1 SLERRGYFG
10 RNLRL
15 VQTVRWSGTYMAP
28 MGCLKGMVFGLTGEL
43 SRKQLE
49 TTIKSNG
56 ASVSA
61 IIHKRVS
68 FVVCTQGAVKDN
80 TQKVRKANKHGI
92 PLVSQDFLAEC
103 AKAKRV
109 VDHTAFLIVAG
120 PSATAAAP
128 KSSEASTTTINSTS
142 VFPTGQTS
150 TVTSPPSSKTTD
162 VETVGEAADGFV
174 VDGGADVSGVGGQDV
189 ALEDIHPPRKKK
201 RRRELVVQKP
211 GALSE
216 GELREGRRNCSARE
230 GSET

>member
-1 SLERRGYFG
+1 MCGRSPENRITAWFNLPLPPRPPPLKKHTNEPNQPTLSFSL
-10 RNLRL
+10 LRHRHPQHHL
-15 VQTVRWSGTYMAP
+15 
-28 MGCLKGMVFGLTGEL
+28 
-43 SRKQLE
+43 
-49 TTIKSNG
+49 
-56 ASVSA
+56 
-61 IIHKRVS
+61 
-68 FVVCTQGAVKDN
+68 
-80 TQKVRKANKHGI
+80 
-92 PLVSQDFLAEC
+92 QDFLAEC

-230 GSET
+230 GSETSNKKRSRRKNKGRS